1 MNFELDSGNHLVSSM
16 GVTYIYMYLN
26 NSCMLL
32 LTLNQ
37 YCCKCFKITSEQW
50 VKGSNQFNKIK
61 HYVKHEQARNICSN
75 LEALNTSKIGTP
87 KGNIKCLKKLC
98 FTGERCDERST
109 YELQTIYASVGCWKK
124 D

>member
-98 FTGERCDERST
+98 FIGERCGQRST
-109 YELQTIYASVGCWKK
+109 YKLQTIYASVGC
-124 D
+124 